1 MVSVIIPVYNAEEY
15 LSRCLDS
22 IITQDYQDL
31 EIIVIDDCSKDNTK
45 KIIDL
50 YFKKDSRVK
59 PIFLKKNS
67 GVSVARN
74 KGLDRYTGDYVLFVD
89 SDDYLLPGAIT
100 KLVNAA
106 EQYKSDYV
114 DCANVAK
121 ITLNG
126 KEKAFT
132 EGKVPKNV
140 LVMGSLED
148 NPKIVDMGI
157 YVKGKLFDSDLIG
170 NLRFDDTLRCYE
182 DSEFEA
188 KLKVKVKNYIF
199 LNDVVYV
206 YTRGQ
211 ESLNN
216 SCGTKHMCFLDAA
229 IRVKDIYKDCN
240 EEVRARAEA
249 KMVSTTYYITINK
262 VIRNDLSERENIK
275 STYNYLNLL
284 KQIFP
289 NYNDNKY
296 LNGFFKHQLNCMTLD
311 TLERD
316 IKMFKHIN
324 FDKFYFSFASIT
336 NRYKK
341 D

>member
-1 MVSVIIPVYNAEEY
+1 MVSVIIPAYNAEEY
-15 LSRCLDS
+15 LGRCLDS

-31 EIIVIDDCSKDNTK
+31 EIIVIDDCSQDNTK
-45 KIIDL
+45 KIIDS

-106 EQYKSDYV
+106 EQYKADYV
-114 DCANVAK
+114 DCANIAS
-121 ITLNG
+121 ITMND
-126 KEKAFT
+126 KEKTFT

-140 LVMGSLED
+140 LVMGSIED
-148 NPKIVDMGI
+148 NPKIVGMGI

-170 NLRFDDTLRCYE
+170 NTRFDDTLRCYE
-182 DSEFEA
+182 DTVFESE
-188 KLKVKVKNYIF
+188 LKKHAKNYIF
-199 LNDVVYV
+199 LNDTVYV

-216 SCGTKHMCFLDAA
+216 SYGTKHMCFLDAA

-240 EEVRARAEA
+240 EEVRQRAEA

-262 VIRNDLSERENIK
+262 VIKNDLSERENVK

-289 NYNDNKY
+289 NYKDNKY
-296 LNGFFKHQLNCMTLD
+296 LNGFFKHQLNNMSLETLQ
-311 TLERD
+311 RD

-324 FDKFYFSFASIT
+324 FDQIYFNFISLVNKYTI
-336 NRYKK
+336 
-341 D
+341 